1 MPELLIRHTS
11 IKLFGRV
18 IQDLKYS
25 YVDPSTLMAASKNN
39 FLANQMVDNTGKNAT
54 AAQFARIYAF
64 SYQGHLYTLP
74 KPAVFLVHGD
84 GQPLYTT
91 GDGAGAKGSYTH
103 ATRTTLDESGVIAR
117 EWEFAS
123 QVKGGEELYYWEYE
137 KGDFS
142 VRLDID
148 SGPFDQILL
157 AASVSTSTALTS
169 GEDLRLSGDSRSRR

>member
-1 MPELLIRHTS
+1 MPELLLGHTS
-11 IKLFGRV
+11 IKLYGRV

-25 YVDPSTLMAASKNN
+25 HVDPTTMAASQNK
-39 FLANQMVDNTGKNAT
+39 FLSNQLLDNTGAGNA
-54 AAQFARIYAF
+54 ALAQFARIYAF

-74 KPAVFLVHGD
+74 KPAVFLVHGN

-91 GDGAGAKGSYTH
+91 GDGASAAHQH

-169 GEDLRLSGDSRSRR
+169 GEDLRLSGDSRGRR